1 MRLAALL
8 ALALSA
14 APASPAPPSRA
25 AIQDDLPA
33 ALAAARARKVPL
45 LVEVWAPWCP
55 SCRYMRAHVLEDPR
69 VARLSARFVWL
80 DVDTEGPR
88 AAPFLERYPIDAW
101 PTLLVVDPATEKAVV
116 RWSGT
121 ATAAE
126 VERLAL
132 DGERM
137 VKAERATRAG
147 EALARADA
155 LLAERRH
162 AEAAAAFRAAL
173 AQGGPDWTS
182 RPRAAEALLQAL
194 SFAGDPAACVAGAK
208 EALPALSG
216 SARVR
221 GLAMAIS
228 CATDLPDARARE
240 RALDGLEPQAR
251 RALEDRTTLAD
262 DRSSLW
268 EALAGGREARGDA
281 KGARAA
287 GRAWLADVEQE
298 TARARTPLERAA
310 LDGQRL
316 DAALRAGAPGRV
328 LAALQRSEAD
338 LPEEFVPAAHLAV
351 LYLALDRPRDALAAA
366 DRALARAEGP
376 RRIRIL
382 VGKARALDAL
392 GNRVAARETLQRALS
407 DGAALPE
414 AVRPRRPV
422 ADAEQLLKTLG
433 GGAD

>member
-1 MRLAALL
+1 MTVRMLSA
-8 ALALSA
+8 ALALTLAAA
-14 APASPAPPSRA
+14 APARA
-25 AIQDDLPA
+25 AVQDDLPA

-55 SCRYMRAHVLEDPR
+55 SCRYMRAHVLTDPR

-80 DVDTEGPR
+80 DVNTENPR
-88 AAPFLERYPIDAW
+88 TAPFLERYPIDAW

-132 DGERM
+132 DGERT
-137 VKAERATRAG
+137 VNSGRASRAD

-173 AQGGPDWTS
+173 AQGGPGWAS

-194 SFAGDPAACVAGAK
+194 SFAGQPAACVGGAA

-221 GLAMAIS
+221 GLAMALS
-228 CATDLPDARARE
+228 CATDLPDARARD
-240 RALDGLEPQAR
+240 RALDGLDVRAR

-268 EALAGGREARGDA
+268 EALAGAREARGDG

-287 GRAWLADVEQE
+287 GRAWLADVERE

-316 DAALRAGAPGRV
+316 DAALRAGEPGRV

-338 LPEEFVPAAHLAV
+338 LPDEFVPAAHLAV

-407 DGAALPE
+407 DAAGLPE

-422 ADAEQLLKTLG
+422 AEAEQLLKTLG